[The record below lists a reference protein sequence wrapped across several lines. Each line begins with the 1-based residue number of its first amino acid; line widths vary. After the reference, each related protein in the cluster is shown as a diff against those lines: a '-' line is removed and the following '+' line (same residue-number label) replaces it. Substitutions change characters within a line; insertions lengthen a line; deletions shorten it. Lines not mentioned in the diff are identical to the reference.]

1 MKRAGVRDPRARETA
16 VRAAFGLVAIALL
29 GVGLGRLVTGPLA
42 HVVARDLD
50 APARRFSVA
59 HGGPPWHRLLSD
71 VSDLGTATVTGVLA
85 VVGGALVAVRRRA
98 PVLVAQAV
106 AAFAGAALLTVTVKI
121 GVHRYPASGVVPD
134 LTSGT
139 FPSGH
144 ALFAATVYGTFAV
157 FVARSAARVV
167 VRVTG
172 AAAFVVLALLVG
184 WTRVYLLDH
193 YLSDV
198 VGSVVLGA
206 LWVAVVATAADHISR
221 AHGDE
226 HIL

>member
-1 MKRAGVRDPRARETA
+1 VSGATARAIA
-16 VRAAFGLVAIALL
+16 VRAACGLAAIALL

-42 HVVARDLD
+42 HAVARLLD
-50 APARRFSVA
+50 SPARRFSESHA
-59 HGGPPWHRLLSD
+59 RPPWHRLLAD
-71 VSDLGTATVTGVLA
+71 VSVLGTAWVTG
-85 VVGGALVAVRRRA
+85 
-98 PVLVAQAV
+98 AV
-106 AAFAGAALLTVTVKI
+106 AAVGGGLLAIRRRSPVLAGQLVAAFVGAAFLTVTVKI
-121 GVHRYPASGVVPD
+121 GVHRYPASGEVPD

-157 FVARSAARVV
+157 VLARSRLRTILRAA
-167 VRVTG
+167 G
-172 AAAFVVLALLVG
+172 AAACVALALLVG

-206 LWVAVVATAADHISR
+206 LWVAVVAVAADRISR
-221 AHGDE
+221 ADGRPRGS
-226 HIL
+226 

>member
-1 MKRAGVRDPRARETA
+1 VRNALVRDTA
-16 VRAAFGLVAIALL
+16 ARAALGLVVIVLL

-42 HVVARDLD
+42 HVVAHDLD
-50 APARRFSVA
+50 SPARRFAVA
-59 HGGPPWHRLLSD
+59 HGGEPWHRLFSD
-71 VSDLGTATVTGVLA
+71 ISVLGTAWVTGAVA
-85 VVGGALVAVRRRA
+85 VVGGALVALRRRA
-98 PVLVAQAV
+98 PVLAGQLV
-106 AAFAGAALLTVTVKI
+106 AAFAGAAVLTVTVKI
-121 GVHRYPASGVVPD
+121 GVHRYPASGEMPD

-157 FVARSAARVV
+157 LAARSSARTFARVI
-167 VRVTG
+167 G
-172 AAAFVVLALLVG
+172 AAALVVLALLVG

-206 LWVAVVATAADHISR
+206 LWVAVAAVAVERISR
-221 AHGDE
+221 EHGPRRDF
-226 HIL
+226 